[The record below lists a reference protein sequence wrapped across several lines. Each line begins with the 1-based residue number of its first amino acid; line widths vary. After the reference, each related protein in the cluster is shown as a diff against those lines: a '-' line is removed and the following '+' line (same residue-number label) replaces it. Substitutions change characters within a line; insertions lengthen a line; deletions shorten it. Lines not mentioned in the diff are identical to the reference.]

1 MSWLTGV
8 RNGLA
13 GRLVR
18 VAMAVYPPYEL
29 RRLGPSRASRQE
41 DTDASSYGG
50 KRWDT
55 AEVQQTHLAVAEMIY
70 RAELDRKK
78 TIEDKAT
85 NFLAGATLS
94 SGILIALPTLLA
106 EKTSAPV
113 EGRFFMLAMFT
124 AAVAY
129 LVGSAMYAIR
139 VRASGEYYVVNASSL
154 EGIALT
160 SDDFRRK
167 WALRLLDMTRRNQGF
182 LLQKTNE
189 LYVAE
194 RLFFRGL
201 QTALLAGLLLATLA
215 IAYPLSR
222 ISGPRPEV
230 GSEST
235 LVLYDALVKCHEENS
250 TLTGQ
255 VATQNSALA
264 ELKAQ
269 LDAKSESSRQVT
281 KKASANT
288 NSSSNQSSKQAA
300 PAVLQGGC
308 LPPGSKA
315 TKTPPSLE
323 GGESVK

>member
-13 GRLVR
+13 DRLAR
-18 VAMAVYPPYEL
+18 VAMVVYPPYEL
-29 RRLGPSRASRQE
+29 CRLGPSRASLQE

-55 AEVQQTHLAVAEMIY
+55 AEVQQTHLAAAEMIY

-78 TIEDKAT
+78 TIEDKAA

-106 EKTSAPV
+106 EKTSAPM

-129 LVGSAMYAIR
+129 LAGSAMYAIR

-154 EGIALT
+154 EGVALT

-167 WALRLLDMTRRNQGF
+167 WAMRLLDMTRRNQGF
-182 LLQKTNE
+182 LLQKSNE

-201 QTALLAGLLLATLA
+201 QTALLAGLLAATLA
-215 IAYPLSR
+215 IAYPLSG
-222 ISGPRPEV
+222 ISGPRTEV
-230 GSEST
+230 GAEST
-235 LVLYDALVKCHEENS
+235 VVLYDALVKCHEANS
-250 TLTGQ
+250 TLTGKI
-255 VATQNSALA
+255 ATQNSVLA

-269 LDAKSESSRQVT
+269 LDAKSKSSRQVT

-288 NSSSNQSSKQAA
+288 NRSSNQSSTHAA
-300 PAVLQGGC
+300 SAVLQGGC
-308 LPPGSKA
+308 LPLGSKA
-315 TKTPPSLE
+315 ATTPPSLK
-323 GGESVK
+323 GGENVK